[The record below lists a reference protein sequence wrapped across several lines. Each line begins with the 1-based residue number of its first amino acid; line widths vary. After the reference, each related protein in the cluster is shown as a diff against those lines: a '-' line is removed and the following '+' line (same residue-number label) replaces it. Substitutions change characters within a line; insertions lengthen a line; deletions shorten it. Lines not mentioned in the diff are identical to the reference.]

1 MEQWSVETL
10 IGETSDPDLSQT
22 TLALDHEESQE
33 SQTLA
38 PETQEPEE
46 SQTVAPVTQEH
57 ESLEEERAWDAM
69 SERLLDKQPLGQREV
84 QLRALSLLHCDQ
96 VPIWTKIEKQTE
108 EEIKPELEKEPEMS
122 EKQCEQLRALDPP
135 PSKKNNK

>member
-1 MEQWSVETL
+1 MEQCAVETL
-10 IGETSDPDLSQT
+10 VGETSEPDLFQT
-22 TLALDHEESQE
+22 TLALDQEESQE

-46 SQTVAPVTQEH
+46 SQTLAPVTQEH

-69 SERLLDKQPLGQREV
+69 AERLLDKLPLGQREV
-84 QLRALSLLHCDQ
+84 PLRALSVLDCDQ
-96 VPIWTKIEKQTE
+96 VLIGTKNKKQTE

-122 EKQCEQLRALDPP
+122 EKQ
-135 PSKKNNK
+135 